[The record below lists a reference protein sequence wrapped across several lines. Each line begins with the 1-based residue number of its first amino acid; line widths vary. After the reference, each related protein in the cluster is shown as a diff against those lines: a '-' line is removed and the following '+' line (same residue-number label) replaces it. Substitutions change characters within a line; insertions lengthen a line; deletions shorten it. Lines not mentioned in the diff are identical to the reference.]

1 MRFLLIFFCALAF
14 GQRTGKDSISV
25 KTSVLRLRPFTT
37 NQIQNSL
44 PRTSIDIDRGIVW
57 NSDTKTLWGYD
68 GTQWKDLGL
77 APAEGSITI
86 DSEISLTSLN
96 TVENQAVGKR
106 FIKTVDEAGAQMKM
120 WIGDQ
125 FQYALSQKDSSTMYL
140 VLDSIYDPSPSGEG
154 QDGLI
159 KDVVLDD
166 QTLDFISQGDAFG
179 GEIDLSQLDVD
190 GQITQVNQSVT
201 TYRID
206 PANNWELQIERDA
219 LEEIPMSRLI
229 QDASEISLNNTT
241 DEYYL
246 NFDIES
252 EIKKAFRSAYGKNAV
267 NFIYSSSYPNYRVY
281 NNLSG
286 AINSSWRLNPSF
298 YGTNLS
304 FPYSFGDIAFEQDL
318 DDLDDFPWYD
328 GDSPDLLGGGSGG
341 SIIRSAGPGVRFYGS
356 ASPYGNT
363 TVAQSPTIDPD
374 IEFKDQN
381 KGKFSEYVS
390 GNMLYFFLETDIGYG
405 SGLFYADAQPNN
417 NGGDLDDPHYFMN
430 VYDQEDLSP
439 GDFVS
444 LFGEVFAQNDYTN
457 VQGSQPDLPFYS
469 GDVVGA
475 VRTPENIQRLAMPAL
490 GLTKKIN
497 LNIVTDPPASELAEK
512 GYFIS
517 ARAEYVTNNQTDYTQ
532 LGGINPSS
540 GERMRRIF
548 AQDQEGITWRINIGA
563 LPIKHGGS
571 DTDLF
576 TVNQGVIPDN
586 PIKVYI
592 SGALPL
598 Q

>member
-1 MRFLLIFFCALAF
+1 MRKAVALILLFALALVVNHLY

-44 PRTSIDIDRGIVW
+44 PRTALDIDRGIVW

-86 DSEISLTSLN
+86 DSEISLTSIN
-96 TVENQAVGKR
+96 PVENQAVGKR

-120 WIGDQ
+120 WIGDRS
-125 FQYALSQKDSSTMYL
+125 QYNLAQKDSSTMYL
-140 VLDSIYDPSPSGEG
+140 VLDSIYDPSPSGVG

-159 KDVVLDD
+159 KDVVLED

-190 GQITQVNQSVT
+190 GQVAQVNQAVT

-219 LEEIPMSRLI
+219 LEEIPMSRLL
-229 QDASEISLNNTT
+229 QDASEVVLNNTT
-241 DEYYL
+241 DEYYT

-252 EIKKAFRSAYGKNAV
+252 EIKKAFRSAYGKNTV

-304 FPYSFGDIAFEQDL
+304 FPYSFGDYLIEQDL
-318 DDLDDFPWYD
+318 DELDDFPNCCD
-328 GDSPDLLGGGSGG
+328 EFGFGSQI
-341 SIIRSAGPGVRFYGS
+341 SNSAGPGIRFYGS

-363 TVAQSPTIDPD
+363 TMAQSPTIDPE
-374 IEFKDQN
+374 IQFKEQN

-430 VYDQEDLSP
+430 IYDQEDLSP

-444 LFGEVFAQNDYTN
+444 LFGEVFTNNNYTN
-457 VQGSQPDLPFYS
+457 VQGQAPEILFE
-469 GDVVGA
+469 GA
-475 VRTPENIQRLAMPAL
+475 ENNYDRMTFEQFPGI
-490 GLTKKIN
+490 TKKIN